1 VNCAEAASPALTHRA
16 VSHRL
21 VQPAVINPFG
31 KRELRDRVKWALH
44 NQRDDGMKSSLQLA
58 LGVGPILP
66 SSPSRPPGLASPE
79 SSDPRPRTH
88 NDRLGFPADRWS
100 GSFPRN
106 ASPALSARISRCL
119 DLRNSSMEPDSFV
132 RARPCA
138 PKLMRWAAGERLR
151 SRLDFALL
159 PWHALRYQVRPEL
172 ELLRFCLTS
181 IRTGRVSRPGI
192 ILLASL
198 SAVSWKQAARQQET
212 KMRESPSIC
221 TRLRLEAC
229 QRAMPC
235 FREGGFEPGMVGGQ
249 ALSWPKP
256 RRRIAGCW
264 SGCMEPRSGLH
275 LQTTKKRNNW
285 RRAIGSA
292 DKPANHHG
300 PQHQRGSREVTM
312 TRRGS
317 LESSGVLLK
326 GESRGRCKES

>member
-1 VNCAEAASPALTHRA
+1 
-16 VSHRL
+16 
-21 VQPAVINPFG
+21 
-31 KRELRDRVKWALH
+31 
-44 NQRDDGMKSSLQLA
+44 
-58 LGVGPILP
+58 
-66 SSPSRPPGLASPE
+66 
-79 SSDPRPRTH
+79 
-88 NDRLGFPADRWS
+88 
-100 GSFPRN
+100 
-106 ASPALSARISRCL
+106 
-119 DLRNSSMEPDSFV
+119 MEPDSFV

-138 PKLMRWAAGERLR
+138 PKLIRWAAGERLR

-198 SAVSWKQAARQQET
+198 TALSWKQAARQQET

-264 SGCMEPRSGLH
+264 SLAAWSHAAGSICRRQRSETTGGVRLVQ
-275 LQTTKKRNNW
+275 LVSQQTTMDHNT
-285 RRAIGSA
+285 SA
-292 DKPANHHG
+292 AAE
-300 PQHQRGSREVTM
+300 RSR
-312 TRRGS
+312 
-317 LESSGVLLK
+317 
-326 GESRGRCKES
+326 